1 MQTKLQELTDLL
13 YNEGLSKGREEGGQI
28 LEAARK
34 EADSIIAAAK
44 AEAQEIKA
52 QAVKDAQETVSK
64 IESSLKMAS
73 EQALQATKKDI
84 ENIVIAKIC
93 DTPVASAISDTEFIK
108 TIIKSVA
115 EKFSSEESSEISLV
129 LPESLK
135 AALGDYVSGE
145 TVKALGGGVEASFSK
160 KVTGGFRIG
169 PKDGSYFISLTDE
182 TFKSLIGEYLRPEAR
197 KFLFGE

>member
-13 YNEGLSKGREEGGQI
+13 YKEGLSKGREEGSQI

-34 EADSIIAAAK
+34 EAASIIASAK

-52 QAVKDAQETVSK
+52 QAAKEAQDTVSK
-64 IESSLKMAS
+64 VESSLKMAS

-84 ENIVIAKIC
+84 ENIVMARIC
-93 DTPVASAISDTEFIK
+93 DTPVTAALSDGEFLK
-108 TIIKSVA
+108 SIIRTVA
-115 EKFSSEESSEISLV
+115 ERFSSEESSEMNLV

-135 AALGDYVSGE
+135 SELEDFVSGE
-145 TVKALGGGVEASFSK
+145 IVKNLGEGVNATFSK
-160 KVTGGFRIG
+160 KVAGGFSIG
-169 PKDGSYFISLTDE
+169 PRDGSYFISLTDE
-182 TFKSLIGEYLRPEAR
+182 TFKALIGEYLRPEAR

>member
-84 ENIVIAKIC
+84 ENIVIAKIS
-93 DTPVASAISDTEFIK
+93 DTPVASATSDAEFIK

-115 EKFSSEESSEISLV
+115 EKFSSEESSEMSLV

-145 TVKALGGGVEASFSK
+145 IAKALGGGVEASFSK